1 MLHNNII
8 LLLLFS
14 VSIIILLF
22 LSVYVASNSLQYF
35 NNTSM
40 GKLTF
45 KIKVLKLST
54 TIMT

>member
-1 MLHNNII
+1 M
-8 LLLLFS
+8 
-14 VSIIILLF
+14 LLF